1 MVSGTNDSGL
11 FTGLL
16 AQPSTPALAA
26 SFSCC
31 CPGCMALAAAA
42 QGGNTPGNYATTP
55 TDNSYHYV
63 AQAQAPLQPSGGDV
77 ATLIAGSKWSSL
89 DAASG
94 KTVITYSFASP
105 QTSTFSYANSDF
117 QASLSQFSG
126 ADQQLTR
133 QVLARIEAVAN
144 VQFVEVADNAT
155 EVGVLRYGYSQQ
167 PNAMNFAGYAFFPS
181 STAIGGDIWIGAA
194 QASSQWDFYR
204 ADLVLHE
211 TLHALGLK
219 HPFDSGAVLSTGQ
232 DIIPN
237 TVMSYSP
244 VAGGTSGY
252 MSDYPVEPMALD
264 IAALQYLYGA
274 SALNSG
280 DTVYDLASASYQN
293 GFHAVWDA
301 GGNNT
306 FDASRIAHSVALDLN
321 EGGHSDIG
329 AKVSASALV
338 NGANV
343 DITYTQTLTV
353 TAGTVIQNAV
363 GTSYD
368 DVLIGNGA
376 SNWLY
381 GGAGNDTLEG
391 RDGNDFLVGGA
402 GNNTLNGGAG
412 VDVAIYAAGRA
423 AYSIQRAA
431 GSVTVSGAAGTDSL
445 SGIER
450 VWFSD
455 GRLALDLDGNAGQV
469 AKILGAVFGPAS
481 VHDQVY
487 VGIGLNLLDGG
498 MSYKDL
504 IQLAINFRL
513 GADASNAQLVDLL
526 HTNVAGWPPSAAERA
541 DYVAQLDNGTYSH
554 ESLTELVADSAL
566 NQAHIDLVGLAATGL
581 EYA

>member
-1 MVSGTNDSGL
+1 
-11 FTGLL
+11 
-16 AQPSTPALAA
+16 
-26 SFSCC
+26 
-31 CPGCMALAAAA
+31 MALAAAA
-42 QGGNTPGNYATTP
+42 QGGATPGSYATTP
-55 TDNSYHYV
+55 TDNSYHFV
-63 AQAQAPLQPSGGDV
+63 AQAQAPLQASGGDI
-77 ATLIAGSKWSSL
+77 ATLIAGSKWASL

-105 QTSTFSYANSDF
+105 QTSTFSYTNSDF

-144 VQFVEVADNAT
+144 VQFVEVPDNAT

-219 HPFDSGAVLSTGQ
+219 HPFDSGAVLPTGQ

-244 VAGGTSGY
+244 VAGGTSGF

-274 SALNSG
+274 SALNAG
-280 DTVYDLASASYQN
+280 DTIYDLSSASYQD

-306 FDASRIAHSVALDLN
+306 FDASRIARGVTLNLN
-321 EGGHSDIG
+321 EGAHSDIG

-343 DITYTQTLTV
+343 DTTYTQTLTV
-353 TAGTVIQNAV
+353 AAGTVIQHAV
-363 GTSYD
+363 GSGYD

-381 GGAGNDTLEG
+381 GGAGNDTLDG

-402 GNNTLNGGAG
+402 GNNTLVGGAG
-412 VDVAIYAAGRA
+412 VDTAIYAGGRA
-423 AYSIQRAA
+423 ACSVQRAA
-431 GSVTVSGAAGTDSL
+431 GGSVTVSGAAGTDSL

-455 GRLALDLDGNAGQV
+455 GRLALDLDGNAGKV

-481 VHDQVY
+481 VHEQVY

-504 IQLAINFRL
+504 IQLAIDFRL

-526 HTNVAGWPPSAAERA
+526 HSNVAGWPPSAAERA

-554 ESLTELVADSAL
+554 ESLTEMVAESEL
-566 NQAHIDLVGLAATGL
+566 NQSHIDLVGLAATGI
-581 EYA
+581 EYS